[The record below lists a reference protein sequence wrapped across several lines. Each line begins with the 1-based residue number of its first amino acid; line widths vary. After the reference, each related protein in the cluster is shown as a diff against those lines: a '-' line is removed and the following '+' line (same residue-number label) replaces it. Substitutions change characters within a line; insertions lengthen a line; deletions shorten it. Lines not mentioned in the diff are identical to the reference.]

1 MEIISQFAIIRV
13 SHLKPVLRYPLIF
26 LGVLWLCL
34 CDASKKQAKERALD
48 MEVAAEKMV
57 FFEEAT
63 GV

>member
-1 MEIISQFAIIRV
+1 MTRQKKIDIHYF
-13 SHLKPVLRYPLIF
+13 F
-26 LGVLWLCL
+26 LAVFVALCL

-48 MEVAAEKMV
+48 MEAAAEKMI

>member
-1 MEIISQFAIIRV
+1 MTRQ
-13 SHLKPVLRYPLIF
+13 KDRYPLIF
-26 LGVLWLCL
+26 LAVFVALCL

-48 MEVAAEKMV
+48 MEAAAEKMI